1 MDEARAN
8 DYLFIAF
15 SGEEK
20 GLYGSNYWTKHPTLP
35 IEHLNYMIN
44 LDMVG
49 RVDSSERHRH
59 QRRGHLTRVGGSG
72 PCLIGG

>member
-1 MDEARAN
+1 MLQLARDLAELDETRAN

-35 IEHLNYMIN
+35 IA
-44 LDMVG
+44 
-49 RVDSSERHRH
+49 SAS
-59 QRRGHLTRVGGSG
+59 TT
-72 PCLIGG
+72 